1 MIKIPQQV
9 IEEEK
14 SYRDKVEDLKKGII
28 EAERFKPY
36 RVSMGIYEQRDND
49 TYMIRTRIPSGVVSL
64 KQLRKISEL
73 AKKHAHGYIHFTTRQ
88 DIQFH
93 KVTLDDTV
101 DIMEGL
107 LEVDIVT
114 RGTGGNTA
122 RNVGASPLSGVSQED
137 VFDVTPYALA
147 TTEYALKDPT
157 MLNLPRKYK
166 MAYSSSPED
175 TGNATIADLGFVA
188 KIEDG
193 EKGFEVYGAGGL
205 GGSPNVAIKL
215 EDFIPASEVLY
226 HVQAMKELFEN
237 EGDRSNK
244 HKARI
249 RYILQRLGEEGFK
262 AKYQEI
268 LQKVKEE
275 KPLEV
280 FFKEE
285 IPTKQIGKPNDISHP
300 LVTQQKDEGHYAL
313 YVHAENGNLE
323 VENLDKVID
332 FIDALEY
339 QASIR
344 LTSTQG
350 FFVRDLIGNDIKKLL
365 EIVSSFTSPF
375 DIDNSVACAGA
386 ATCKLGL
393 CLSQNLLSAIK
404 DRFSKV
410 DETIKTQLPRIFIS
424 GCQNSCGQHQKG
436 EVGLYGKAKRVAD
449 GLVPMYAVLFGGAV
463 GVGKAVLGK
472 DYGMIPAQKIPDFLY
487 ELANL
492 KKESGITEVTAFV
505 KKEKE
510 AVVKLIDSF
519 SSIES
524 ETENPKLYYDF
535 GSEEKFSLKGRGPG
549 ECSAGVLDVIQLDIS
564 NAESYISDFEKT
576 KESIKLYHA
585 SVSAARALLILK
597 GVDTTKDRLIL
608 KEFSTHFIDTG
619 YVKESIKKLIENL
632 LDYKLGD
639 LDSLEKNYEEVK
651 YLLHR
656 VSQMHASLNPKLEIT
671 LAKEQETEGA
681 EDAEGVVALT
691 TDTSLKIVDLKG
703 VKCPINFVKA
713 KVEIAKISSNETIGF
728 YLDNGDPIANVPRS
742 LAEEGH
748 EIIKI
753 DDKYEGYNLLIV
765 KKK

>member
-14 SYRDKVEDLKKGII
+14 SYRNKVEDLKKGII

-49 TYMIRTRIPSGVVSL
+49 TYMIRTRIPSGVITL
-64 KQLRKISEL
+64 EQFKKISEL
-73 AKKHAHGYIHFTTRQ
+73 AKKYSHGFIHFTTRQ

-107 LEVDIVT
+107 LEADIVT

-122 RNVGASPLSGVSQED
+122 RNVGCSPLSGVSQED

-175 TGNATIADLGFVA
+175 TGNATIADLGFIA
-188 KIEDG
+188 KIKDG

-237 EGDRSNK
+237 EGDRTNK

-249 RYILQRLGEEGFK
+249 RYILKRLGEEGFK
-262 AKYQEI
+262 AKYQEV
-268 LQKVKEE
+268 LQKIKKERSI
-275 KPLEV
+275 EV
-280 FFKEE
+280 FFNTQ
-285 IPTKQIGKPNDISHP
+285 IPTKQIGKREEISHP
-300 LVTQQKDEGHYAL
+300 LLLEQKNKGYYAL
-313 YVHAENGNLE
+313 YVHAENGNLRAE
-323 VENLDKVID
+323 DLDKVIN
-332 FIDALEY
+332 FIHGLNYE
-339 QASIR
+339 ASIR
-344 LTSTQG
+344 LTTTQG
-350 FFVRDLIGNDIKKLL
+350 FFVRDLTGDDAKKLL
-365 EIVSSFTSPF
+365 DIISSFTSPF
-375 DIDNSVACAGA
+375 PIDNSVACAGA

-393 CLSQNLLSAIK
+393 CLSQNLLSVIK
-404 DRFSKV
+404 NRFLKA
-410 DETIKTQLPRIFIS
+410 DETIKIQLPRIFIS

-436 EVGLYGKAKRVAD
+436 EIGLYGKAKRVAD

-472 DYGMIPAQKIPDFLY
+472 GYGMIPAQKIPDFLY

-492 KKESGITEVTAFV
+492 KKESGIEEITVFV

-510 AVVKLIDSF
+510 AVDKLIEDF
-519 SSIES
+519 SSIEP
-524 ETENPKLYYDF
+524 EAENSKLYYDF
-535 GSEEKFSLKGRGPG
+535 GAEEKFSLKGRGPG

-564 NAESYISDFEKT
+564 NAEGSIKEFEKT
-576 KESIKLYHA
+576 KASIKLYDA

-597 GVDTTKDRLIL
+597 GIDTTKDRLIL
-608 KEFSTHFIDTG
+608 KEFSAHFIDGG
-619 YVKESIKKLIENL
+619 YVKESIKNLIEDL

-639 LDSLEKNYEEVK
+639 LDSLEKHYEEVK

-656 VSQMHASLNPKLEIT
+656 VSQMYASLNPKLEIT
-671 LAKEQETEGA
+671 LAKEQEI
-681 EDAEGVVALT
+681 EDAEDEIKVT
-691 TDTSLKIVDLKG
+691 EDSSLKIIDLKG

-713 KVEIAKISSNETIGF
+713 KVEIAKISSNEIIGF
-728 YLDNGDPIANVPRS
+728 YLDNGEPIANVPKS
-742 LAEEGH
+742 LAGEGH